1 MKRRDDQ
8 RSDHGAQEPP
18 AWPSTPKLRRT
29 DRRKTINSD
38 NTTTNTKNHKS
49 NRKVDRSNSSYA
61 SADSRIAPL
70 IALQKSKK
78 SRQSPPRFADKEN
91 ADSSQDATQPQT
103 TRHGPLGE
111 SRTRSQR
118 RTTSDRTSA
127 LKPSAAPAHNSKQ
140 NTVAAPPRRIT
151 EYFPKDRLRDA
162 IDLCSANA
170 LRADK
175 KSGEAPDSPPP
186 LPPRGLGTPKKFA
199 IAHPSGTRS
208 SRFAAHANAG
218 GIPPSTRAMAVRDF
232 LDFPLRD
239 SSGYHNSQ
247 TQDGRFE
254 TSGWNPDEDIWAST
268 RNTCEDDSAAEV
280 QSANM
285 VGEMFGIDDG
295 EEKNEEGWEYAVA
308 EKDDEDQCADG
319 DSGVDNEESERQ
331 TQCQHQRQERGR
343 GVAVVSR
350 FFAPRAAAT

>member
-1 MKRRDDQ
+1 MIGFDMKNFSDQMWRHFLFSMVDSALMRRFLRDARTHNHRKHFPELPAPAAAPRRRKGIAKAMKRRDDQ

-38 NTTTNTKNHKS
+38 NTTTKTT
-49 NRKVDRSNSSYA
+49 R
-61 SADSRIAPL
+61 
-70 IALQKSKK
+70 
-78 SRQSPPRFADKEN
+78 
-91 ADSSQDATQPQT
+91 ATPQT

-140 NTVAAPPRRIT
+140 NTVAARPRTIT

-186 LPPRGLGTPKKFA
+186 LPPRGL
-199 IAHPSGTRS
+199 
-208 SRFAAHANAG
+208 
-218 GIPPSTRAMAVRDF
+218 
-232 LDFPLRD
+232 
-239 SSGYHNSQ
+239 
-247 TQDGRFE
+247 
-254 TSGWNPDEDIWAST
+254 GWNPDEDIWAST